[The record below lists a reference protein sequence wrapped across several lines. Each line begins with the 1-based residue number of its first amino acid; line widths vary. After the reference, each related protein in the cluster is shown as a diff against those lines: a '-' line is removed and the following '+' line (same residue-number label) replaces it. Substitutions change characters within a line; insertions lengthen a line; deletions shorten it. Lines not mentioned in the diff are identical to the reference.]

1 MKTPLSKGL
10 SVTMVQKTTSVCQA
24 VAQSRRR
31 QSTQPTKSGHYPALH
46 DSAKSLLTIKTCGAC
61 GRQDAF
67 HYSDDA
73 SCVECALSITEG
85 N

>member
-1 MKTPLSKGL
+1 LKTPLSKGL
-10 SVTMVQKTTSVCQA
+10 SITMVQKTTSVCQT

-31 QSTQPTKSGHYPALH
+31 QSTQPTKSGHYPTLH
-46 DSAKSLLTIKTCGAC
+46 DSAKSLLTIKTCAQC
-61 GRQDAF
+61 KRENAF